1 MSTPDT
7 AWHLDEATLAR
18 YARGETTAA
27 VAASAEAH
35 LTACAHCRALL
46 APAVPAARLD
56 GIWDSVEAQV
66 DHASLPLLERLLL
79 RAGLSE
85 TSARLLAATPSLST
99 AWLGAI
105 AAASVF
111 ASVAASSSRD
121 GLLAYL
127 ALAPMLPVAGVAA
140 AYGRLADPAYELS
153 IASPYSMLR
162 LLLLRSVAVV
172 GTTLVLTGLAGLL
185 LAGDGWQAAAWLL
198 PALALSV
205 VTLALSA
212 RVAPVW
218 AATGV
223 LGGWVTALALAYAAD
238 SPMAVFGVYGQ
249 AAAAALLL
257 AGALVLVAERDVFAF
272 SRRSA

>member
-1 MSTPDT
+1 MSTPET

-18 YARGETTAA
+18 YARGETTAP

-35 LTACAHCRALL
+35 LTACADCRARL
-46 APAVPAARLD
+46 APAVNPARLD
-56 GIWDSVEAQV
+56 VVWAQIEQRV

-99 AWLGAI
+99 AWLAAI

-111 ASVAASSSRD
+111 ASVAATSSPD
-121 GLLAYL
+121 GLFAYL

-140 AYGRLADPAYELS
+140 AYGRLADPAYEIS
-153 IASPYSMLR
+153 VASPYSMLR

-172 GTTLVLTGLAGLL
+172 GTTIVLTGLAGLL
-185 LAGDGWQAAAWLL
+185 LADDGWQATAWLL
-198 PALALSV
+198 PALSLSV

-212 RVAPVW
+212 RFAPVW

-223 LGGWVTALALAYAAD
+223 LGGWVTALGLAWAAD
-238 SPMAVFGVYGQ
+238 SPMALFGMSGQ
-249 AAAAALLL
+249 LAAAALLL
-257 AGALVLVAERDVFAF
+257 AGSLVLVAERDVFAF